1 MHVNEVMSR
10 SPRTCSIDDSAD
22 AAVRV
27 MWEQDCGAVPV
38 LDHEGRVAGIITDRD
53 ICIATY
59 FQGAPPS
66 ALRVADVMSRD
77 VCTCRVTDPVAE
89 AERSMRQR
97 QVRRLPVVDER
108 QALVGILS
116 VSDLAQNAKRNGRL
130 RTTGGDGVE
139 LLQTVTAVSEPRQRH
154 VAPAV

>member
-38 LDHEGRVAGIITDRD
+38 LDHEARVAGIITDRD

-77 VCTCRVTDPVAE
+77 VCTCRVNDGITE
-89 AERSMRQR
+89 AEQAMRQR

-116 VSDLAQNAKRNGRL
+116 VSDLAQNAKRAGRL
-130 RTTGGDGVE
+130 RSPAGDSLD
-139 LLQTVTAVSEPRQRH
+139 LLQTVTAVSEPRQRR
-154 VAPAV
+154 AAAG

>member
-1 MHVNEVMSR
+1 MHVNEVMSH

-53 ICIATY
+53 ICIAAY
-59 FQGAPPS
+59 FKGAPPS

-77 VCTCRVTDPVAE
+77 VCTCRVTDAVAE
-89 AERSMRQR
+89 AERAMRQR
-97 QVRRLPVVDER
+97 QVRRLPVIDER

-130 RTTGGDGVE
+130 RTSGGDSVE
-139 LLQTVTAVSEPRQRH
+139 LLQTVTAVSEPRQRRA
-154 VAPAV
+154 APAV